1 MIKREL
7 LSDNTH
13 RLSKTGLFTYRGI
26 HYTPVPLLTLYYRYQ
41 RIHSQQTN
49 HQYGITLIYR
59 VNSSLKKQLAPT

>member
-1 MIKREL
+1 MTTLTACQKQDYL
-7 LSDNTH
+7 LTA
-13 RLSKTGLFTYRGI
+13 GI
-26 HYTPVPLLTLYYRYQ
+26 HYTPVPLLTLYYRHQ